1 MDVKWLTLY
10 DIYPYTFNH
19 VNSIEPYLLYTAN
32 KHRVIYIGN
41 LAGHEKK
48 FVIAISSLYSC
59 SLYSNF
65 AVCLFS
71 DFR

>member
-1 MDVKWLTLY
+1 MDVKWLTLC

-32 KHRVIYIGN
+32 KHRVMYIGN

-48 FVIAISSLYSC
+48 NSF
-59 SLYSNF
+59 
-65 AVCLFS
+65 
-71 DFR
+71 

>member
-19 VNSIEPYLLYTAN
+19 VNSIEPYLLYIRQIN
-32 KHRVIYIGN
+32 IG
-41 LAGHEKK
+41 LFRKFGGTRKKK

>member
-32 KHRVIYIGN
+32 KHRFILEIWRDT
-41 LAGHEKK
+41 KK
-48 FVIAISSLYSC
+48 KIRYSHKFAIFVFVIFEFCCMSFL
-59 SLYSNF
+59 
-65 AVCLFS
+65 
-71 DFR
+71 